1 MGGVEVDSLFEQRS
15 THSEF
20 GEHCGAVLNHC
31 GPTQDRAA
39 GEGREGFR
47 CREQLGAEIYI
58 SLQVIPA
65 ERRPDKDYSSVE
77 EESRAQREKSE
88 RP

>member
-1 MGGVEVDSLFEQRS
+1 MGGVAVESLFEQRS
-15 THSEF
+15 MHSEF

-47 CREQLGAEIYI
+47 EEITSRERLRGMRG
-58 SLQVIPA
+58 S
-65 ERRPDKDYSSVE
+65 D
-77 EESRAQREKSE
+77 
-88 RP
+88 